1 VAGNSISLKLGISEF
16 TAFLLSAAITG
27 HTTSIIRKETGRK
40 KKLLFIFMNS
50 HQVKKLSIEIF
61 SVHGNGVKRQ
71 PVIVESI
78 KIQIPE
84 LSNYSGIF
92 W

>member
-1 VAGNSISLKLGISEF
+1 
-16 TAFLLSAAITG
+16 
-27 HTTSIIRKETGRK
+27 
-40 KKLLFIFMNS
+40 MNS